1 MRISDWSSDV
11 CSSDLTNPGLV
22 WSEYLAQYYGTDA
35 SPNGNGQSGD
45 NYAAGGARVGVD
57 TVGGL
62 GPIPS
67 LATQMN
73 NYLAAN
79 GGRADPD
86 ALYSVWGGAN
96 DVFAVVSDPA
106 QAQAIIGGAVT
117 AQVTIV
123 GTLQAAGR
131 SEEHTSEPQSLMR

>member
-1 MRISDWSSDV
+1 
-11 CSSDLTNPGLV
+11 
-22 WSEYLAQYYGTDA
+22 
-35 SPNGNGQSGD
+35 
-45 NYAAGGARVGVD
+45 
-57 TVGGL
+57 
-62 GPIPS
+62 
-67 LATQMN
+67 MN

-79 GGRADPD
+79 GGRADPN

-123 GTLQAAGR
+123 GTLQAAGAQYVLVPNLPDIGLTPSFRAGGAAAMGPGTALAAAYNDR
-131 SEEHTSEPQSLMR
+131 SEEHTSELQSLMRTSYAVFCV